1 MIDSPAS
8 EADFAALREAIA
20 LSAEARAGG
29 FHPFGAMV
37 LDVDGGV
44 LARAG
49 NGSAAGRDPTA
60 HAETLALR
68 LAAPGHG
75 SAALAG
81 GMLVSSAEPC
91 AMCAGAAYW
100 AGLSR
105 VVYGL
110 SEKRLRTMTGDRFT
124 LGSGRATEAGRPSV
138 FARRQAFALLSI
150 EQRPVCTGRCSLMLN
165 RRGRLLRSEMPLCVH
180 HRCIGLRSGH

>member
-1 MIDSPAS
+1 VIDSPAS

-20 LSAEARAGG
+20 LSAEARTGG

-37 LDVDGGV
+37 LHVDGRV

-49 NGSAAGRDPTA
+49 NGSAAGQDPTA
-60 HAETLALR
+60 HAETLAVR
-68 LAAPGHG
+68 LAAAAHG

-105 VVYGL
+105 VVY
-110 SEKRLRTMTGDRFT
+110 R
-124 LGSGRATEAGRPSV
+124 RPS
-138 FARRQAFALLSI
+138 
-150 EQRPVCTGRCSLMLN
+150 
-165 RRGRLLRSEMPLCVH
+165 
-180 HRCIGLRSGH
+180 

>member
-37 LDVDGGV
+37 LDVDGRV

-68 LAAPGHG
+68 LAAAAHG
-75 SAALAG
+75 SAKLAG

-110 SEKRLRTMTGDRFT
+110 SEMRLRTMTGDHPENPT
-124 LGSGRATEAGRPSV
+124 LDLPCRDV
-138 FARRQAFALLSI
+138 FARGQRRVTVLGPLL
-150 EQRPVCTGRCSLMLN
+150 ED
-165 RRGRLLRSEMPLCVH
+165 EAAAVH
-180 HRCIGLRSGH
+180 AGFWSRD